1 VLFGIVASFLT
12 TVARAN
18 PVEFSFT
25 VSGDERGGFARELWA
40 EVQTPS
46 GPALR
51 LPAYYAG
58 AGRFAVRARADQAGE
73 FRLGAITETE
83 AGAERQVSATVI
95 GASSVRV
102 DRGDARPVVRVVK
115 GPPGRFVLS
124 DGEPYVPIGANLAWA
139 NGDPATWYPRA
150 FAQLADAGG
159 NWVRVW
165 MASWGGLNLDWPAA
179 DDVWPER
186 GQLDQNVAA
195 RWDLILGAAERNGLY
210 VQLVLQH
217 HGQYSSRVNPNW
229 DTNPWNAANPGGFL
243 QRPTEF
249 FSSAEALRLTKQKYR
264 YIVAR
269 WGYSPAVL
277 AWELFNEVHWTDPV
291 RIDHEEA
298 LVARWHDEMAAWI
311 RSIDVYRHLVT
322 TSSEDLRSPVYRSMD
337 YLQPHLY
344 ATAMLAAVRRFDVP
358 ATEMDRPVF
367 FGEVGNDHMMQSDEL
382 KSSGVELAPLVW
394 ASLMGEGPLP
404 AQIWEGAKLLEQ
416 GRLPEWQ
423 AVTRF
428 LTATQ
433 LANRVGLQ
441 AFSAAVEGGT
451 RMPMS
456 VEAAE
461 IWQRRAPLE
470 IEVPSDGRQ
479 PLEFGVI
486 PRILVGNDESIRD
499 GYPQKLTLR
508 IDLPRETTARVRF
521 SDGGA
526 GGAAVRV
533 QVDGETVAE
542 HTWWVMDEQS
552 DGVAIARPAE
562 LPFALTAGRHAIT
575 LENTGREDW
584 IDFEALELGYDVSA
598 LRAVGRRG
606 SVFVA
611 LWVWHRTGVLALEP
625 PPATEGRVLIADLPA
640 GKWQVT
646 WWDTQQG
653 CPSPPVA
660 VEHDGGTLS
669 LPTPPINRHAAVV
682 LTR

>member
-1 VLFGIVASFLT
+1 MGFGILAGFLT
-12 TVARAN
+12 AVARAK
-18 PVEFSFT
+18 PVEFTFT
-25 VSGDERGGFARELWA
+25 VPADARDGFARELWA

-58 AGRFAVRARADQAGE
+58 EGRFAVRACPDQAGE
-73 FRLGAITETE
+73 FRLGAITETQ
-83 AGAERQVSATVI
+83 AGTERQVEATVI

-102 DRGDARPVVRVVK
+102 GRVEARPMVRVVK

-124 DGEPYVPIGANLAWA
+124 NGAPYVPIGANLAWA

-150 FAQLADAGG
+150 FAQLAEAGG

-179 DDVWPER
+179 RDTWPER
-186 GQLDQNVAA
+186 GQLDQTVAA
-195 RWDLILGAAERNGLY
+195 RWDLILAEAERHGLY
-210 VQLVLQH
+210 LQLVLQH

-243 QRPTEF
+243 RRPADF

-264 YIVAR
+264 YMVAR

-311 RSIDVYRHLVT
+311 RSLDVYQHLVT

-337 YLQPHLY
+337 FLQPHLY
-344 ATAMLAAVRRFDVP
+344 ATGMLAAVRRFDVS
-358 ATEMDRPVF
+358 AVETVRPVF
-367 FGEVGNDHMMQSDEL
+367 YGEVGNDHMKQSDEL
-382 KSSGVELAPLVW
+382 RGSGVELAPLVW
-394 ASLMGEGPLP
+394 ASVMGEGPLP

-416 GRLPEWQ
+416 GRLAEWR

-433 LANRVGLQ
+433 LANRAGLQ
-441 AFSAAVEGGT
+441 AFSAVVEGGAA
-451 RMPMS
+451 MPMK

-461 IWQRRAPLE
+461 IWQRRSPLD

-479 PLEFGVI
+479 PLEFGTI
-486 PRILVGNDESIRD
+486 PRILVGNAESVRE
-499 GYPQKLTLR
+499 GYPERLTLR
-508 IDLPRETTARVRF
+508 IDLPRATTARVRF
-521 SDGGA
+521 SDA
-526 GGAAVRV
+526 GGEGAAARV
-533 QVDGETVAE
+533 QVDGNTVAE
-542 HTWWVMDEQS
+542 HTWSAVNATGEGS
-552 DGVAIARPAE
+552 ATARPAE
-562 LPFALTAGRHAIT
+562 LPFTLTAGKHAIT
-575 LENTGREDW
+575 LENSGREDW
-584 IDFEALELGYDVSA
+584 IDFEAVDFGYDVSA

-606 SVFVA
+606 SDFVA
-611 LWVWHRTGVLALEP
+611 LWVWHRTGVLALTA
-625 PPATEGRVLIADLPA
+625 PAATAGRVIIPELPA
-640 GKWQVT
+640 GKWQIT
-646 WWDTQQG
+646 WWDTQLG
-653 CPSPPVA
+653 SPSAAHVIDH
-660 VEHDGGTLS
+660 EGGGLS
-669 LPTPPINRHAAVV
+669 LPTPPIDRHAAVV